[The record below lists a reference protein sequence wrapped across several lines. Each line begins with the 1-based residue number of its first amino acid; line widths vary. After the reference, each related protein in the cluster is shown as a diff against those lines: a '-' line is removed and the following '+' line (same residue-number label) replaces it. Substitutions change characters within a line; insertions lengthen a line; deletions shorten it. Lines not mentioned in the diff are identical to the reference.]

1 MPGFFISGLMDIF
14 LIISAFL
21 VLVIAIVGSIVPAM
35 PGVPLAYLSLWLGR
49 WSGYAP
55 FDNTF
60 MWIMAGVTI
69 AVFLADYFLPPL
81 IVKKTGGSKA
91 ATWGSVIGMILG
103 MIFTPIGM
111 LLGMLLGAFIGE
123 IVYAKKSGGDALKA
137 AMGTFIG
144 FLLGTGLKL
153 LLCFYILYRL
163 IAALIS

>member
-1 MPGFFISGLMDIF
+1 MDIF
-14 LIISAFL
+14 LITLAFV
-21 VLVIAIVGSIVPAM
+21 VLLLAMVGSVVPAL

-49 WSGYAP
+49 WSSYAP

-91 ATWGSVIGMILG
+91 ATWGSVIGMVLG

>member
-1 MPGFFISGLMDIF
+1 MDIF
-14 LIISAFL
+14 LITLAFV
-21 VLVIAIVGSIVPAM
+21 VLLLAMVGSVVPAL

-55 FDNTF
+55 FSNTF
-60 MWIMAGVTI
+60 MWIMAGVTLI
-69 AVFLADYFLPPL
+69 IFLADYFLPPL
-81 IVKKTGGSKA
+81 ILKRAGGSKA
-91 ATWGSVIGMILG
+91 ATWGSVIGMVLG

-123 IVYAKKSGGDALKA
+123 IVYARKSGGDALKA

>member
-1 MPGFFISGLMDIF
+1 MDIF
-14 LIISAFL
+14 LITLAFV
-21 VLVIAIVGSIVPAM
+21 VLLLAMVGSVVPAL

-49 WSGYAP
+49 WSGYAT

>member
-1 MPGFFISGLMDIF
+1 MDIF
-14 LIISAFL
+14 LITLAFVML
-21 VLVIAIVGSIVPAM
+21 LLAMVGSVVPAL

-55 FDNTF
+55 FSNTF

-91 ATWGSVIGMILG
+91 ATWGSVIGMVLG

-123 IVYAKKSGGDALKA
+123 IVYARKSGGDALKA

-153 LLCFYILYRL
+153 LLSFYILYRL

>member
-1 MPGFFISGLMDIF
+1 MGIL
-14 LIISAFL
+14 LITLAFV
-21 VLVIAIVGSIVPAM
+21 VLLLAMVGSVVPAL

-69 AVFLADYFLPPL
+69 AVFLADYFLPPM

-123 IVYAKKSGGDALKA
+123 IVYARKSGGDALKA

-163 IAALIS
+163 IAALIT

>member
-1 MPGFFISGLMDIF
+1 MDIF
-14 LIISAFL
+14 LITLAFV
-21 VLVIAIVGSIVPAM
+21 VLLLAMVGSVVPAL

-49 WSGYAP
+49 WSSYAP

-69 AVFLADYFLPPL
+69 AVFLADYLLPPL

-91 ATWGSVIGMILG
+91 ATWGSVIGMVLG